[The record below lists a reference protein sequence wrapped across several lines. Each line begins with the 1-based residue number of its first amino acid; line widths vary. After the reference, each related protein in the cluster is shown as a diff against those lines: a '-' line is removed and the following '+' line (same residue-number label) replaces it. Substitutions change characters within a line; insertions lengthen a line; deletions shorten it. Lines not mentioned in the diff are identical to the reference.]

1 MTSQM
6 NERNAIEA
14 RLSALRSEFA
24 SQKAEREALWDRVKH
39 ESKGELLARLSSHL
53 RIHALTERDS
63 KREILYAL
71 IDAALPL
78 EALER
83 RIQSAERAIE
93 RLSK

>member
-1 MTSQM
+1 MTNES
-6 NERNAIEA
+6 NERNEAEA
-14 RLSALRSEFA
+14 RLSSLRSELA
-24 SQKAEREALWDRVKH
+24 SRKAEREALWDRVKH

-83 RIQSAERAIE
+83 RIQSAERALA
-93 RLSK
+93 RLAK